1 MDAPE
6 IRKEIMPRIPEDA
19 VSSAVDSP
27 APTAIGFTI
36 ATDGTHDS
44 DGAVRVGHA
53 LAQRDGVNADLFS
66 VVEPPPFVD
75 PDGTPIPDADQLLA
89 IAREARGTMLLA
101 QRDRTHPGIQDWPY
115 TLGVGPR
122 VEVIVDRAREYGAS
136 FILLGL
142 GAHGVGA
149 RLSMRE
155 TALRVIRAAGKPVLA
170 VPSDA
175 WGVPHSVLVAT
186 DFTASSEHAAHAA
199 VELLGGDGTLYIAH
213 VTPRVAIPQGDSRTW
228 DEITTGA
235 VIPKLEALVRRLDP
249 SQGIRVE
256 YVLLHGDP
264 AHELTTFAEQ
274 LRIDMIAAGTHGRS
288 ALGRLVMGSV
298 STKLVRTAKC
308 WVLVA
313 PPQLDASAAEDR
325 EPPNDWT

>member
-1 MDAPE
+1 
-6 IRKEIMPRIPEDA
+6 MPRIPEDA
-19 VSSAVDSP
+19 ASSTVEP
-27 APTAIGFTI
+27 LAPTAVGFTI

-53 LAQRDGVNADLFS
+53 LALRDGVNADLFS

-75 PDGTPIPDADQLLA
+75 LDGTPIPDVDQLVA

-101 QRDRTHPGIQDWPY
+101 QRDRTHPGIHDWPF

-122 VEVIVDRAREYGAS
+122 VETIVERARETAS
-136 FILLGL
+136 SIILLGL
-142 GAHGVGA
+142 GAHGVAA
-149 RLSMRE
+149 RLNMRE
-155 TALRVIRAAGKPVLA
+155 TALRVIRTAGKPVLA

-186 DFTASSEHAAHAA
+186 DFTASSEHAARAA
-199 VELLGGDGTLYIAH
+199 LDLLGGEGTLYIAH

-228 DEITTGA
+228 DEIVTGA
-235 VIPKLEALVRRLDP
+235 VIPKLERLVHRLDP
-249 SQGIRVE
+249 LPGVRVE

-264 AHELTTFAEQ
+264 AHELMAFAEQ
-274 LRIDMIAAGTHGRS
+274 QRIDMIAAGTHGRS

-298 STKLVRTAKC
+298 STRLVRTAKC

-313 PPQLDASAAEDR
+313 PPQFDTPADDR

>member
-1 MDAPE
+1 MS
-6 IRKEIMPRIPEDA
+6 RIPEDTA
-19 VSSAVDSP
+19 PSP
-27 APTAIGFTI
+27 VESVEPTAFGFTI
-36 ATDGTHDS
+36 ATDGTNDS

-53 LAQRDGVNADLFS
+53 LAQRDGVTADLFS

-75 PDGTPIPDADQLLA
+75 LDGTPIPDTDQLVA

-101 QRDRTHPGIQDWPY
+101 QRDRTHPGIHDWPY
-115 TLGVGPR
+115 TLAVGPR
-122 VEVIVDRAREYGAS
+122 VETIVERARETGAS
-136 FILLGL
+136 MILLGL
-142 GAHGVGA
+142 GAHGVAA

-155 TALRVIRAAGKPVLA
+155 TALRVIRTAGKPVLA

-186 DFTASSEHAAHAA
+186 DFTASSEHAARAA
-199 VELLGGDGTLYIAH
+199 LELLGGEGTLYIAH
-213 VTPRVAIPQGDSRTW
+213 VTPRVAIPQGDTRSW
-228 DEITTGA
+228 DEIMTGA

-249 SQGIRVE
+249 SPAIRVE

-264 AHELTTFAEQ
+264 AHELAVVAGQ
-274 LRIDMIAAGTHGRS
+274 RGIDLIAAGTHGRS

-313 PPQLDASAAEDR
+313 PPQFDPPPSEGRA
-325 EPPNDWT
+325 PPNDWV

>member
-1 MDAPE
+1 ML
-6 IRKEIMPRIPEDA
+6 RIPEDA
-19 VSSAVDSP
+19 APVAAESLE
-27 APTAIGFTI
+27 PTAIEFLV
-36 ATDGTHDS
+36 ATDGTHDA

-53 LAQRDGVNADLFS
+53 LAQRDGVKADLLS

-75 PDGTPIPDADQLLA
+75 LDGTPIPNADQLVA
-89 IAREARGTMLLA
+89 IAREARETMLLA

-122 VEVIVDRAREYGAS
+122 VETIVERARETGAS
-136 FILLGL
+136 LILLGL

-149 RLSMRE
+149 RLTMRE

-170 VPSDA
+170 LPSDA

-186 DFTASSEHAAHAA
+186 DFTASSEHAARAA
-199 VELLGGDGTLYIAH
+199 LELLGGEGTLYIAH

-249 SQGIRVE
+249 SPGIRVE

-264 AHELTTFAEQ
+264 AHELTAFADQ
-274 LRIDMIAAGTHGRS
+274 VRIDMIAAGTHGRS
-288 ALGRLVMGSV
+288 ALGRLVLGSV

-313 PPQLDASAAEDR
+313 PPQLDTPAAGGR